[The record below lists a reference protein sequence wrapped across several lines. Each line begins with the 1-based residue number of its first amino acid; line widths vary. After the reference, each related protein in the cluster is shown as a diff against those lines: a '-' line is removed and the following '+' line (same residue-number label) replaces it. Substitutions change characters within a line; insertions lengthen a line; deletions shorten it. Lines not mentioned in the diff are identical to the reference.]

1 MESNSIFY
9 ISIINGIYIR
19 PPTHSL
25 KCYNLCTRFSWPAF
39 KVKNEN
45 CSGLCVV
52 LFLFTWDYKYIH
64 CRNTYKYIIDI
75 HMHIHTHFIFIPIN
89 MYLHSYTHRHIHSL
103 WLSYT
108 ILEWFYLWKQ
118 LCHQQNCN
126 YMLFICILFL
136 WALKHMDTRI
146 QKVHG
151 ISLPPYS

>member
-1 MESNSIFY
+1 MLQ
-9 ISIINGIYIR
+9 
-19 PPTHSL
+19 SL
-25 KCYNLCTRFSWPAF
+25 YTCFPWQAF

-89 MYLHSYTHRHIHSL
+89 MHLHSYTHRHIHSL
-103 WLSYT
+103 RLSYT

-126 YMLFICILFL
+126 YMLFICVLFCELWNIWTLGYRKSMVSLFL
-136 WALKHMDTRI
+136 LIPNPAIYLS
-146 QKVHG
+146 
-151 ISLPPYS
+151 SLWPLVGVTGG